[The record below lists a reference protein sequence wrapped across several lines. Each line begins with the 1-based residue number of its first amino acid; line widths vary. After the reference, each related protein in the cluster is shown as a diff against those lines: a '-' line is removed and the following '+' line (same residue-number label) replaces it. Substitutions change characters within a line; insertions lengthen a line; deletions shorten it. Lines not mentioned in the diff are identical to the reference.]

1 MLDGKPTTRIHQ
13 LKTTTYGSLW
23 MLAAGFFFAIMG
35 VCVKLGSTHFTS
47 PELVFY
53 RSIFG
58 FLLILVVTQGNRL
71 SLKTQ
76 HLKLHLSRSVLGFLS
91 LIMFFYAITHLPLAA
106 AMTLNYTSPLFL
118 ALFTTLWLREKVRHV
133 LILAILLGFAG
144 VVLLL
149 NPSLHRDELV
159 AGVSGLASGILAGFV
174 YLQVTQLGRMGEPE
188 WRTVFYFTLVCSLGA
203 GLWMLAQDFH
213 PVRMSDL
220 PLLMGMGASATLAQ
234 LAMTR
239 AYRKGNSLV
248 SGSLA
253 YTTVVFASLFGIVL
267 WQELLSIG
275 QWLAIGLI
283 VASGI
288 MSVQATKRN

>member
-1 MLDGKPTTRIHQ
+1 
-13 LKTTTYGSLW
+13 
-23 MLAAGFFFAIMG
+23 
-35 VCVKLGSTHFTS
+35 
-47 PELVFY
+47 
-53 RSIFG
+53 
-58 FLLILVVTQGNRL
+58 
-71 SLKTQ
+71 
-76 HLKLHLSRSVLGFLS
+76 
-91 LIMFFYAITHLPLAA
+91 MFFYAITHLPLAA

-118 ALFTTLWLREKVRHV
+118 ALFTTLWLREKVRLV

-144 VVLLL
+144 IVLLL

-203 GLWMLAQDFH
+203 GLWMLVQDFH

-267 WQELLSIG
+267 WQELLSFG

-288 MSVQATKRN
+288 ISVQATKRG